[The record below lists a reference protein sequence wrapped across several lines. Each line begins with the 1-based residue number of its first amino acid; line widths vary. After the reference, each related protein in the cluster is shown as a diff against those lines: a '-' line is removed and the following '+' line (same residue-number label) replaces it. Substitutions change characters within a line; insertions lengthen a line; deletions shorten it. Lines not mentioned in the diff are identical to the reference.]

1 MLLILLF
8 NPATV
13 LFKSPILRLKLL
25 NALIGHLLVAL
36 ARGLNPGLL
45 GCAVGD
51 ARGLFVLL
59 ELLNF
64 GFKPFVG
71 LPEVNNLLSQ
81 SGNFFFFISGLF
93 FEFLAF
99 FFRGNCLFH
108 ASFHLLHE
116 LCELAVFFIFLAHFL
131 GNIGILGLHLAN
143 DDIAL
148 LKFLLDDLELLWV
161 GEGILAFDDLFE
173 LVTEAGTFIDI
184 HLVLHLELLQLRAP
198 YVTL

>member
-1 MLLILLF
+1 M
-8 NPATV
+8 
-13 LFKSPILRLKLL
+13 
-25 NALIGHLLVAL
+25 
-36 ARGLNPGLL
+36 
-45 GCAVGD
+45 
-51 ARGLFVLL
+51 
-59 ELLNF
+59 
-64 GFKPFVG
+64 
-71 LPEVNNLLSQ
+71 
-81 SGNFFFFISGLF
+81 
-93 FEFLAF
+93 
-99 FFRGNCLFH
+99 
-108 ASFHLLHE
+108 
-116 LCELAVFFIFLAHFL
+116 